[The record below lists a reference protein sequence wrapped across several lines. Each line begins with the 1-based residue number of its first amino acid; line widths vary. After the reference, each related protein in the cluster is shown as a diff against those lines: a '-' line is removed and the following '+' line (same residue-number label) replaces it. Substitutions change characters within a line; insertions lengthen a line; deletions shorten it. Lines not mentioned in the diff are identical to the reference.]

1 MNWRLVER
9 YTAAAVF
16 LYALVLYVMT
26 VAPATSFWDSGEF
39 IAIANRLQVSHP
51 PGAPFYML
59 VGRLFSMFVPMAYV
73 AIAVNMVSVVASAL
87 TILLTHLIIVRLVRE
102 WQGAADVWTTT
113 DRITALAGGVI
124 GATAFAAT
132 DSFWFNA
139 VEAEVYALSMLFTA
153 GVVWLILKWREQ
165 AKIEEAALRGGIHP
179 FGLAANRYLV
189 LIAYFFGLAI
199 GVHLLN
205 LLAIFFIALIF
216 FFSEFDR
223 ESWSK
228 KERFMGLVAT
238 GAISSAAFLVVY
250 PGIVQWL
257 PGAVGD
263 SGSPVFVTLLF
274 LGAVVAGVAY
284 THRRRM
290 QVANLVMLCIAMV
303 FIGYST
309 YSLIFIRS
317 AANPPIDENDPETV
331 EAIVSYMKREQ
342 YGETPILKGSTYD
355 DRTQQ
360 VDSRKTTWF
369 PRRYSPDPNHMR
381 VYAQYESDGEFFT
394 RYQVGHMYLRYFL
407 WNFVGRASDVQ
418 DAPAI
423 TGFSDVETER
433 YLYQTPS
440 EEASRNAYYGLPL
453 LLGLIGAS
461 FHFLRDWRRAMAVG
475 VLFLVTGLGIIFYL
489 NQTPMQPRER
499 DYAYVA
505 SFFAFSLW
513 IGIGASGLIQLIGE
527 ALEGR
532 FRSEKGRKVL
542 GLGVAGVLFAAVPLL
557 MMVVNYDDH
566 DRSGRYVAGDYAYN
580 MLQSVE
586 ENAILMTN
594 GDNDTFP
601 LWYAQEV
608 EGVRQ
613 DVRVANLS
621 LMNTPWYV
629 RQLKNQ
635 SSRDSEPLPISL
647 PDDAIDDL
655 TIIPW
660 RPDEVTLPV
669 NTQRLFGGDVAGLLA
684 DDSSLVQAPM
694 RWNLEGRAYAP
705 DPEIN
710 LLYGVDQVA
719 LNLLMTNAQQ
729 DWKRPI
735 YFAVTVSPDGQLDLQ
750 NYFQLE
756 GQAYRV
762 VPIEHNEQLGRV
774 VPGLT
779 AERLR
784 AFRFRGLNDPDV
796 YFDENIRRMVDNY
809 RNVFSHTAASMARDG
824 QIDEARTLLNDFM
837 EAVPFET
844 IPGDERS
851 YLFMSE
857 AYRAVNEVDTAVAL
871 MKEAEPIVL
880 HRLERASGDRDI
892 QLAARFIELIRLS
905 YLDAGEFQAAA
916 DFSQKI
922 GDLIGDPTYGQTAE
936 EFEAMY
942 RDAFGAATDSVSG
955 K

>member
-1 MNWRLVER
+1 
-9 YTAAAVF
+9 
-16 LYALVLYVMT
+16 
-26 VAPATSFWDSGEF
+26 
-39 IAIANRLQVSHP
+39 
-51 PGAPFYML
+51 
-59 VGRLFSMFVPMAYV
+59 
-73 AIAVNMVSVVASAL
+73 
-87 TILLTHLIIVRLVRE
+87 
-102 WQGAADVWTTT
+102 
-113 DRITALAGGVI
+113 
-124 GATAFAAT
+124 
-132 DSFWFNA
+132 
-139 VEAEVYALSMLFTA
+139 
-153 GVVWLILKWREQ
+153 
-165 AKIEEAALRGGIHP
+165 
-179 FGLAANRYLV
+179 
-189 LIAYFFGLAI
+189 
-199 GVHLLN
+199 
-205 LLAIFFIALIF
+205 
-216 FFSEFDR
+216 
-223 ESWSK
+223 
-228 KERFMGLVAT
+228 
-238 GAISSAAFLVVY
+238 
-250 PGIVQWL
+250 
-257 PGAVGD
+257 
-263 SGSPVFVTLLF
+263 
-274 LGAVVAGVAY
+274 
-284 THRRRM
+284 
-290 QVANLVMLCIAMV
+290 
-303 FIGYST
+303 
-309 YSLIFIRS
+309 
-317 AANPPIDENDPETV
+317 
-331 EAIVSYMKREQ
+331 
-342 YGETPILKGSTYD
+342 
-355 DRTQQ
+355 
-360 VDSRKTTWF
+360 
-369 PRRYSPDPNHMR
+369 MR
-381 VYAQYESDGEFFT
+381 VYAQYESDGEFFMQ
-394 RYQVGHMYLRYFL
+394 YQVGHMYLRYFL

-423 TGFSDVETER
+423 TGFSEIETER

-440 EEASRNAYYGLPL
+440 EDASRNAYYGLPL
-453 LLGLIGAS
+453 LLGLIGMS
-461 FHFLRDWRRAMAVG
+461 FHFLKDWRRAMAVG

-527 ALEGR
+527 ALAERLKG
-532 FRSEKGRKVL
+532 EKGQKVL

-635 SSRDSEPLPISL
+635 SSRTSEPLPLSV

-669 NTQRLFGGDVAGLLA
+669 NTERLFGGEVAGMLA
-684 DDSSLVQAPM
+684 DDSSLVQSPM
-694 RWNLEGRAYAP
+694 RWNLEGRPYAP

-710 LLYGVDQVA
+710 LLYGVDQVV
-719 LNLLMTNAQQ
+719 LDLLATNAQQ

-784 AFRFRGLNDPDV
+784 TFRFRGLNDPDV

-809 RNVFSHTAASMARDG
+809 RNVFSHTAASMARYG
-824 QIDEARTLLNDFM
+824 QIDEARALLDDFM

-857 AYRAVNEVDTAVAL
+857 AFRAVNEVETAVAL

-880 HRLERASGDRDI
+880 HRLEKASGDRDV

-905 YLDAGEFQAAA
+905 YLDAGDFQAAA

-922 GDLIGDPTYGQTAE
+922 GAVIGDTTYGQTAE

-942 RDAFGAATDSVSG
+942 RDAFGGAPDSVSG
-955 K
+955 E